1 MTNFENLKNS
11 YIQTIQF
18 SLLGGASRD
27 EVKHA
32 NELISHFCKQLIQCS
47 GYRPQDQ
54 EEMCR
59 QMNLLKKALELEIEA
74 AYQK

>member
-1 MTNFENLKNS
+1 MTDFENLKNS
-11 YIQTIQF
+11 YIQTMQLAF
-18 SLLGGASRD
+18 VGGVSHD
-27 EVKHA
+27 EAKRG
-32 NELISHFCKQLIQCS
+32 NELLSRLCKQLIQRS

-59 QMNLLKKALELEIEA
+59 QMDLLKKTLELEIEA

>member
-32 NELISHFCKQLIQCS
+32 NELISHFCKQFIRCS
-47 GYRPQDQ
+47 NYQPQDQ
-54 EEMCR
+54 EEMSR
-59 QMNLLKKALELEIEA
+59 QMDLLKKALELEIEA